1 MNIVQGVRSSGL
13 FTLILSY
20 TSASSVVVEISTGSR
35 SAEVSLSSCPQRCYF
50 NLSTLFGEMSLTGS
64 VVVNVTYGASV
75 TQFTAL
81 KIVALPREFY
91 QPSIL
96 QNSTGEDFLANCSV
110 IDNDMGVGTDR
121 EEFCLAQVFSLV
133 VSYLGRAL
141 RKFIMYLKLKYY
153 RMIFIFKLQ
162 YNRERSW

>member
-1 MNIVQGVRSSGL
+1 MNIVEGVSSSGL
-13 FTLILSY
+13 FTLVLSY
-20 TSASSVVVEISTGSR
+20 TSASSVAVEISTGSR
-35 SAEVSLSSCPQRCYF
+35 SAEVSLSSCPQHCYF
-50 NLSTLFGEMSLTGS
+50 NLSTLFGEMSLTAGS
-64 VVVNVTYGASV
+64 VVVNVTYGVSV

-81 KIVALPREFY
+81 KIVALPQEFY
-91 QPSIL
+91 QPSLL

-141 RKFIMYLKLKYY
+141 RKFIMYLK
-153 RMIFIFKLQ
+153 
-162 YNRERSW
+162 

>member
-1 MNIVQGVRSSGL
+1 MNIVEGVSSSGL
-13 FTLILSY
+13 FTLVLSY
-20 TSASSVVVEISTGSR
+20 TSASSVAVEISTGSR
-35 SAEVSLSSCPQRCYF
+35 SAEVSLSSCPQHCYF
-50 NLSTLFGEMSLTGS
+50 NLSTLFGEMSLTAGS

-81 KIVALPREFY
+81 KIVALPQEFY
-91 QPSIL
+91 QLSLL

-141 RKFIMYLKLKYY
+141 RKFIMYLK
-153 RMIFIFKLQ
+153 
-162 YNRERSW
+162 

>member
-35 SAEVSLSSCPQRCYF
+35 SAEVSLNSCPQRCYF

-81 KIVALPREFY
+81 KIVALPQEFY

-141 RKFIMYLKLKYY
+141 RKFIIYLKLKYY

-162 YNRERSW
+162 YNHERSW

>member
-1 MNIVQGVRSSGL
+1 
-13 FTLILSY
+13 
-20 TSASSVVVEISTGSR
+20 
-35 SAEVSLSSCPQRCYF
+35 
-50 NLSTLFGEMSLTGS
+50 MSLTGS
-64 VVVNVTYGASV
+64 VVVNVTYGASI

-141 RKFIMYLKLKYY
+141 RKFIIYLKLKYY

-162 YNRERSW
+162 YNRE

>member
-1 MNIVQGVRSSGL
+1 MNIVEGVSSSGL
-13 FTLILSY
+13 FTLVLSY
-20 TSASSVVVEISTGSR
+20 TSASSVAVEISTGSR
-35 SAEVSLSSCPQRCYF
+35 SAEVSLSSCPQHCYF
-50 NLSTLFGEMSLTGS
+50 NLSTLFGEMSLTAGS

-81 KIVALPREFY
+81 KIVALPQEFY
-91 QPSIL
+91 QPSLL

-141 RKFIMYLKLKYY
+141 RKFIMYLK
-153 RMIFIFKLQ
+153 
-162 YNRERSW
+162 